1 MAGFDTNQ
9 VATLLRQIGGYNE
22 LLASAYVYG
31 SIASDEQD
39 SNTLNLLHKSGLIRP
54 DDVPGEYRVT
64 TDIKRMLNR
73 LMRRQ
78 TSYRQLTDMGKVID
92 AIDEVV
98 KDYQL
103 ATQAKEQEDAEYY
116 LDQLDD
122 LLYETKD
129 SLNNNLD
136 TMHFAIV
143 SQFGFVN
150 TLSNKIRQ
158 NERYLSHAQKLL
170 NELQQI
176 DPQDC
181 YEWIDWLCPNEFARK
196 ISNFIYW
203 YNQIL
208 PKLRLIIDN
217 MRISLFRLRRDEK
230 QASQLR
236 NMARF
241 LRKHPEFD
249 LDNNLFE
256 QSNLPEALKYAPP
269 MQLQS
274 YVDVNQ
280 TNVENSL
287 LLIVQSLRKQVTPSP
302 TKERTTSEVSL
313 KPIENI
319 AAQADFFEL
328 QTEKLFEEVIIENNP
343 VSALGFYQKK
353 QNEWI
358 SNKQKIEPKAW
369 IELVFSCYCKLT
381 SVQQKALNIK
391 MKGVAVSGTTDNYS
405 YSDVVINLNVI
416 KNIESKKEY

>member
-1 MAGFDTNQ
+1 MAGFDSNQ
-9 VATLLRQIGGYNE
+9 VATLLRQIGAYND
-22 LLASAYVYG
+22 LLANAYVYG

-39 SNTLNLLHKSGLIRP
+39 VNTISLLHKSGLIRP
-54 DDVPGEYRVT
+54 DDSPGEYRVT
-64 TDIKRMLNR
+64 TDLKRMLNR
-73 LMRRQ
+73 LMRKQ
-78 TSYRQLTDMGKVID
+78 SSYRQLTDMGKVID
-92 AIDEVV
+92 AIDEVS
-98 KDYQL
+98 KDYQIS
-103 ATQAKEQEDAEYY
+103 TQAKDHEDAEYY

-150 TLSNKIRQ
+150 SLSNKIRQ

-181 YEWIDWLCPNEFARK
+181 YEWLDWACPNEFARK
-196 ISNFIYW
+196 ISSFVYW

-241 LRKHPEFD
+241 LRKHPEFY
-249 LDNNLFE
+249 LDENLFE
-256 QSNLPEALKYAPP
+256 LPNLPEQLKYSPP
-269 MQLQS
+269 MPLRS
-274 YVDVNQ
+274 YVDTKQ
-280 TNVENSL
+280 TDIEQPLL
-287 LLIVQSLRKQVTPSP
+287 LLIQSLRKQAVVTPI
-302 TKERTTSEVSL
+302 KARTINEVSF
-313 KPIENI
+313 KPIEKI
-319 AAQADFFEL
+319 AAEEDFFEE
-328 QTEKLFEEVIIENNP
+328 QTELLFERVIIENGA
-343 VSALGFYQKK
+343 VSALAFYQEF
-353 QNEWI
+353 QNTWLEQ
-358 SNKQKIEPKAW
+358 SQSIEPKAW

-381 SVQQKALNIK
+381 SAQQNALNIK
-391 MKGVAVSGTTDNYS
+391 MKGVAVSGTTHNYS
-405 YSDVVINLNVI
+405 YSDVVIELKASV
-416 KNIESKKEY
+416 